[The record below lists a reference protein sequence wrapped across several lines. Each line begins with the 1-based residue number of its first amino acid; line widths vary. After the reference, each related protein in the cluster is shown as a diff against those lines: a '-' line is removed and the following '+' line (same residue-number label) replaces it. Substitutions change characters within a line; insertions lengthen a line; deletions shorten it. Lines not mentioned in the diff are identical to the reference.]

1 MRTIIITEQQRR
13 VILQEMAKN
22 EIDKTIGEN
31 DKLLKRIAKEASEQ
45 INFDLKILGTFSLS
59 IGGLMGPVE
68 QFLSGE
74 FPEFSPMERSLIL
87 AGVAIQY
94 VLDNKKPLSLLLS
107 KIKEKGLYHAYKLAL
122 EKTELLKD
130 SFLSFVES
138 LGVSVKKTANIIGY
152 TFLIPLVPL
161 IYQISTSG
169 DFNENQIFEVIKRLS
184 GFVALNVGGISL
196 KELLSLIV
204 KRFRK

>member
-1 MRTIIITEQQRR
+1 M
-13 VILQEMAKN
+13 
-22 EIDKTIGEN
+22 
-31 DKLLKRIAKEASEQ
+31 
-45 INFDLKILGTFSLS
+45 
-59 IGGLMGPVE
+59 
-68 QFLSGE
+68 
-74 FPEFSPMERSLIL
+74 
-87 AGVAIQY
+87 
-94 VLDNKKPLSLLLS
+94 
-107 KIKEKGLYHAYKLAL
+107 AL

-169 DFNENQIFEVIKRLS
+169 DFNENQIFELIKRLS

-196 KELLSLIV
+196 KELLNLIV

>member
-13 VILQEMAKN
+13 VILHEMAKN

-31 DKLLKRIAKEASEQ
+31 DKLIKRIAKEASEQ
-45 INFDLKILGTFSLS
+45 INFDLSILGTFSLS

-68 QFLSGE
+68 RFLSGQY
-74 FPEFSPMERSLIL
+74 PEFSSMEQSLIL
-87 AGVAIQY
+87 AGIAVQY
-94 VLDNKKPLSLLLS
+94 VLDNKKPLSLLVS
-107 KIKEKGLYHAYKLAL
+107 KIKEKGLYDAYKQTS

-169 DFNENQIFEVIKRLS
+169 DFNENQIFEIIKRLS

-196 KELLSLIV
+196 KELLNLIV

>member
-13 VILQEMAKN
+13 VILSEMAKN

-31 DKLLKRIAKEASEQ
+31 DKLLKRIAKDASEQ

-74 FPEFSPMERSLIL
+74 FPECSPMERSLIL
-87 AGVAIQY
+87 AGIAIQY

-107 KIKEKGLYHAYKLAL
+107 KIKEKGLYDAYKAAL

-138 LGVSVKKTANIIGY
+138 LGVSVKKTSNIIGY

-196 KELLSLIV
+196 KELLNLIV
-204 KRFRK
+204 RRFRK

>member
-13 VILQEMAKN
+13 LILSEMAN
-22 EIDKTIGEN
+22 EEMDKTIGEN
-31 DKLLKRIAKEASEQ
+31 EKLMKRITKQASEQ
-45 INFDLKILGTFSLS
+45 INFDLSILATFSMS

-74 FPEFSPMERSLIL
+74 FPSFSTMEKSLIL
-87 AGVAIQY
+87 AGIAFQY
-94 VLDNKKPLSLLLS
+94 IIDNKKPLSLLIS
-107 KIKEKGLYHAYKLAL
+107 KIKDNGLYDAYKAGLQKA
-122 EKTELLKD
+122 ELLKD

-138 LGVSVKKTANIIGY
+138 LGVSVKKTSNIIGY

-161 IYQISTSG
+161 LYQISTSG
-169 DFNENQIFEVIKRLS
+169 DFNETQIYEVIKRLS
-184 GFVALNVGGISL
+184 GFVALNVGGITL

>member
-13 VILQEMAKN
+13 LILSEMAN
-22 EIDKTIGEN
+22 EEMDKTIGEN
-31 DKLLKRIAKEASEQ
+31 DKLMKRITKQASEQ
-45 INFDLKILGTFSLS
+45 INFDLSILATFSMS

-74 FPEFSPMERSLIL
+74 FPSFSTMEKSLIL
-87 AGVAIQY
+87 AGIAFQY
-94 VLDNKKPLSLLLS
+94 IIDNKKPLSLLIS
-107 KIKEKGLYHAYKLAL
+107 KIKDNGLYDAYKAGLQKA
-122 EKTELLKD
+122 ELLKD

-138 LGVSVKKTANIIGY
+138 LGVSVKKTSNIIGY

-161 IYQISTSG
+161 LYQISTSG
-169 DFNENQIFEVIKRLS
+169 DFNETQIYEVIKRLS
-184 GFVALNVGGISL
+184 GFVALNVGGITL

>member
-13 VILQEMAKN
+13 AILREMAN
-22 EIDKTIGEN
+22 EEMDKTIGEN
-31 DKLLKRIAKEASEQ
+31 DNLMKRVIKQASDQ
-45 INFDLKILGTFSLS
+45 INFDLSILGTFSLS

-74 FPEFSPMERSLIL
+74 YPSFSPMERSLIL
-87 AGVAIQY
+87 AGIAIQY
-94 VLDNKKPLSLLLS
+94 IIDNKKPLKLIIS
-107 KIKEKGLYHAYKLAL
+107 KIKENGLYDAFKASF

-138 LGVSVKKTANIIGY
+138 LGVSIKKTSNIIGY

-161 IYQISTSG
+161 IYQITTSG
-169 DFNENQIFEVIKRLS
+169 DFNENQIYEVIKRLS

-204 KRFRK
+204 KRFKK

>member
-13 VILQEMAKN
+13 VILQEMAN
-22 EIDKTIGEN
+22 EEMDKTIGEN
-31 DKLLKRIAKEASEQ
+31 DKLMKRIAKEASEQ
-45 INFDLKILGTFSLS
+45 IKFDLSILATFSMS

-74 FPEFSPMERSLIL
+74 FPSISPMEKSLIL
-87 AGVAIQY
+87 AGIAFQY
-94 VLDNKKPLSLLLS
+94 IIDNKKPLKLLLS
-107 KIKEKGLYHAYKLAL
+107 KIKEKGLYEVYNAGLQKA
-122 EKTELLKD
+122 ELLKD

-138 LGVSVKKTANIIGY
+138 LGVSVKKTSNIIGY

-161 IYQISTSG
+161 LYQISTSG
-169 DFNENQIFEVIKRLS
+169 DFNETQIYDVIKRLS
-184 GFVALNVGGISL
+184 GFVALNVGGITL

-204 KRFRK
+204 KRFKK

>member
-13 VILQEMAKN
+13 LILSEMAN
-22 EIDKTIGEN
+22 EEMDKTIGEN
-31 DKLLKRIAKEASEQ
+31 DKLMKRITKQASEQ
-45 INFDLKILGTFSLS
+45 INFDLSILATFSMS

-74 FPEFSPMERSLIL
+74 FPSFSTMEKSLIL
-87 AGVAIQY
+87 AGIAFQY
-94 VLDNKKPLSLLLS
+94 IIDNKKPLSLLIS
-107 KIKEKGLYHAYKLAL
+107 KIKDNGLYDAYKAGLQKA
-122 EKTELLKD
+122 ELLKD

-138 LGVSVKKTANIIGY
+138 LGVSIKKTSNIIGY

-161 IYQISTSG
+161 LYQISTSG
-169 DFNENQIFEVIKRLS
+169 DFNETQIYEVIKRLS
-184 GFVALNVGGISL
+184 GFVALNVGGITL

>member
-13 VILQEMAKN
+13 VILSEMAKN

-31 DKLLKRIAKEASEQ
+31 DKLLKRIAKDASEQ

-87 AGVAIQY
+87 AGIAIQY
-94 VLDNKKPLSLLLS
+94 DLDNKNH
-107 KIKEKGLYHAYKLAL
+107 YHYYYLKL
-122 EKTELLKD
+122 
-130 SFLSFVES
+130 
-138 LGVSVKKTANIIGY
+138 KKKVYMT
-152 TFLIPLVPL
+152 L
-161 IYQISTSG
+161 
-169 DFNENQIFEVIKRLS
+169 IKRL
-184 GFVALNVGGISL
+184 
-196 KELLSLIV
+196 
-204 KRFRK
+204 

>member
-13 VILQEMAKN
+13 LILSEMAN
-22 EIDKTIGEN
+22 EEMDKTIGEN
-31 DKLLKRIAKEASEQ
+31 DKLMKRITKQASEQ
-45 INFDLKILGTFSLS
+45 INFDLSILATFSMS

-74 FPEFSPMERSLIL
+74 FPSLSTMEKSLIL
-87 AGVAIQY
+87 AGIAFQY
-94 VLDNKKPLSLLLS
+94 IIDNKKPLSLLIS
-107 KIKEKGLYHAYKLAL
+107 KIKDNGLYDAYKAGLQKA
-122 EKTELLKD
+122 ELLKD

-138 LGVSVKKTANIIGY
+138 LGVSIKKTSNIIGY

-161 IYQISTSG
+161 LYQISTSG
-169 DFNENQIFEVIKRLS
+169 DFNETQIYEVIKRLS

>member
-87 AGVAIQY
+87 AGIAIQY

-107 KIKEKGLYHAYKLAL
+107 KIKEKGLYDAYKVAL

-161 IYQISTSG
+161 IYQMSTSG
-169 DFNENQIFEVIKRLS
+169 DFNENQIFELIKRLS

-196 KELLSLIV
+196 KELLNLIV

>member
-13 VILQEMAKN
+13 VILREMAN
-22 EIDKTIGEN
+22 EEMDKTIGEN
-31 DKLLKRIAKEASEQ
+31 DNLMKRITKEASEQ
-45 INFDLKILGTFSLS
+45 INFDLSILATFSMS

-74 FPEFSPMERSLIL
+74 YPTVSPMEKSLIL
-87 AGVAIQY
+87 AGIAFQY
-94 VLDNKKPLSLLLS
+94 IIDNKKPLKLLIS
-107 KIKEKGLYHAYKLAL
+107 KIKEKGLYDVYKAGF
-122 EKTELLKD
+122 EKAELLKD

-138 LGVSVKKTANIIGY
+138 LGVSIKKTSNIIGY

-169 DFNENQIFEVIKRLS
+169 DFNENQIYEVIKRLS

-196 KELLSLIV
+196 KELLKLIV

>member
-1 MRTIIITEQQRR
+1 
-13 VILQEMAKN
+13 MAKN

-45 INFDLKILGTFSLS
+45 INFDLSILGTFSLS

-68 QFLSGE
+68 QFLVGQY
-74 FPEFSPMERSLIL
+74 PEFSPMERSLIL

-94 VLDNKKPLSLLLS
+94 VLDNKKPLKLLIS
-107 KIKEKGLYHAYKLAL
+107 KIKEKGLYGAYKAAS

-138 LGVSVKKTANIIGY
+138 LGVSVKKTSNIIGY

-196 KELLSLIV
+196 KELLNLIV

>member
-13 VILQEMAKN
+13 FILCEMAN
-22 EIDKTIGEN
+22 EEMDRTIGEN
-31 DKLLKRIAKEASEQ
+31 DKLMKRITKQASEQ
-45 INFDLKILGTFSLS
+45 INFDLSILATFSMS

-74 FPEFSPMERSLIL
+74 FPSFSTMDKSLIL
-87 AGVAIQY
+87 AGIAFQY
-94 VLDNKKPLSLLLS
+94 IIDNKKPLSLLIS
-107 KIKEKGLYHAYKLAL
+107 KIKEKGLYDAYKSGLQKA
-122 EKTELLKD
+122 ELLKD

-138 LGVSVKKTANIIGY
+138 LGVSIKKTSNIIGY

-169 DFNENQIFEVIKRLS
+169 DFNESQIYEVIKRLS
-184 GFVALNVGGISL
+184 GFVGLNVGGISL
-196 KELLSLIV
+196 KELLSLFV

>member
-1 MRTIIITEQQRR
+1 MKTIIITEQQRR

-22 EIDKTIGEN
+22 EIDRTIGDN
-31 DKLLKRIAKEASEQ
+31 DKLIKRVAKEASEQ

-74 FPEFSPMERSLIL
+74 FPTFTTMDRSLIL

-94 VLDNKKPLSLLLS
+94 VLDNKEALSLLIS
-107 KIKEKGLYHAYKLAL
+107 KIKENGLYDAYKKAL
-122 EKTELLKD
+122 QKTELLKD

-138 LGVSVKKTANIIGY
+138 LGVSVKKTSNIIGY

-161 IYQISTSG
+161 IYQMSTSG

-184 GFVALNVGGISL
+184 GFVALNVGGIGL
-196 KELLSLIV
+196 KQLLSLFV